1 MINLTSYEQ
10 IRTASFVR
18 IDVPDYAVLRF
29 SDYAT
34 AYTIDGES
42 YDTLGA
48 LLGITSTSSDLRA
61 SPGEVT
67 VTISGI
73 PNARLTEIMGLK
85 IKGSSVEIRRGFFNA
100 VTAQPIS
107 IPGNGGSNVIG
118 RFVGRVMNFA
128 IQEDYDNT
136 ASSSTVSIQ
145 FSCSSVVDLLS
156 NKVAGRQT
164 NDTSEKSFYPT
175 DTSMDRVLSLA
186 NSNFNFGAPL

>member
-61 SPGEVT
+61 SPGEIT

-85 IKGSSVEIRRGFFNA
+85 IKGSSVEIQRGFFNA
-100 VTAQPIS
+100 VTAQPIA
-107 IPGNGGSNVIG
+107 IPGNNGSNIVG
-118 RFVGRVMNFA
+118 RFRGRVMNFA
-128 IQEDYDNT
+128 IQEDYDST

-156 NKVAGRQT
+156 NKIAGRQT
-164 NDTSEKSFYPT
+164 NGTSQKSFYPT

-186 NSNFNFGAPL
+186 NSNFNFGAPQ